1 MEGGLIPDKLTQ
13 FLIAH
18 ADEDAATL
26 AQSLR
31 GAFDIRE
38 KVPAARPDTAA
49 IAVGQTWRNRSTDR
63 LVRVS
68 QLPGAKR
75 INKFTGRPFWFWDD
89 RVHWEALTGR
99 GPTSGAVYQH
109 GWTRKFDYVE
119 G

>member
-1 MEGGLIPDKLTQ
+1 MSIEKLTQ
-13 FLIAH
+13 FLTVH

-26 AQSLR
+26 AQSLQ
-31 GAFDIRE
+31 GEFDIRD
-38 KVPAARPDTAA
+38 KAPSTRPDPPA

-68 QLPGAKR
+68 ELPGAKR
-75 INKFTGRPFWFWDD
+75 INEFTGRPFWDD

-99 GPTSGAVYQH
+99 GPKTGAVYLY